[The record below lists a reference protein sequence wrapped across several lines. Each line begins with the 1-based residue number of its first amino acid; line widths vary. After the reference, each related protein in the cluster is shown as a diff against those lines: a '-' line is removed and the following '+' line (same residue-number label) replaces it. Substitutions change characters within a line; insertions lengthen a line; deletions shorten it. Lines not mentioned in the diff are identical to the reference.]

1 MPRVSNRSYAS
12 RYSRGSRRQL
22 QWKERALV
30 RGATIAAARAI
41 PSRGLPGTGV
51 EFKSVDV
58 AANVD
63 AHSVATLTLLNGIAR
78 GADIDERDGREVV
91 MRSIQLSYTAQ
102 VTSGTGTAQ
111 RVRVMV
117 VYDRQTNGAAPTSAQ
132 IMSVDSD
139 VHAPRNLEYR
149 KRFTILHD
157 RVYVLNAH
165 NESGGEQ
172 FCRFYRKLN
181 HPITFNSGNAGTVAD
196 IATGSLYLVCCGTQD
211 SGESDGVVIFNSRV
225 RYTEQ

>member
-1 MPRVSNRSYAS
+1 V
-12 RYSRGSRRQL
+12 
-22 QWKERALV
+22 
-30 RGATIAAARAI
+30 
-41 PSRGLPGTGV
+41 TGV
-51 EFKSVDV
+51 AYKAVDV

-63 AHSVATLTLLNGIAR
+63 AHSVAMLTLLNGIAR
-78 GADIDERDGREVV
+78 GADIDERAGREVV

-102 VTSGTGTAQ
+102 VTSGTGVAQ

-117 VYDRQTNGAAPTSAQ
+117 VYDRQANAAAPTSAQ

-157 RVYVLNAH
+157 AVYVLNEVGVADS
-165 NESGGEQ
+165 EK

-196 IATGSLYLVCCGTQD
+196 IATGSMYLVTMGTVD
-211 SGESDGVVIFNSRV
+211 SGATDAVVIFNSRI